1 MQLPLRG
8 IVTPLATPLA
18 PGDPAEPSLDASA
31 LDRLI
36 EHVIAGGVSGIF
48 LLGTTGESSSFS
60 QELRAEILERTCA
73 RVSGRVP
80 VLVNVTDTAV
90 SESLR
95 LAARATETGADAI
108 VVAPPYYFRNSQE
121 DLFQFIEAIASRV
134 TLPVFLY
141 NIPTLTK
148 NSFEPETVHRASRLE
163 RVVGLKDSTGDLAY
177 LETVVELM
185 RDRPD
190 FSILIG
196 PEELLSDGMKRG
208 AIGGVCGGS
217 NLEPKLFV
225 DLYGA
230 LAAGD
235 EKGATLLQARV
246 QRMSEAL
253 YRTGF
258 PASGYLRGLKTA
270 LELAGICR
278 AEPALPLLPFTTEE
292 RAQVEL
298 GYRSLRA

>member
-18 PGDPAEPSLDASA
+18 PGDPAEPLLDACA
-31 LDRLI
+31 LERLI

-48 LLGTTGESSSFS
+48 LLGTTGESSSFRHA
-60 QELRAEILERTCA
+60 LRLEILERTCA
-73 RVSGRVP
+73 KVNGRVP

-90 SESLR
+90 SESLH
-95 LAARATETGADAI
+95 LAARATEAGADAI
-108 VVAPPYYFRNSQE
+108 VVAPPYYFRNSQD
-121 DLFQFIEAIASRV
+121 DLLQFVETIATRV

-148 NSFEPETVHRASRLE
+148 NSFEPETVHRASHLQ

-177 LETVVELM
+177 LEAVVGLM
-185 RDRPD
+185 RGRPD

-196 PEELLSDGMKRG
+196 PEELLSQGMKRG
-208 AIGGVCGGS
+208 AMGGVCGGS
-217 NLEPKLFV
+217 NLEPRLFT
-225 DLYGA
+225 DLYEA
-230 LAAGD
+230 LATGD
-235 EKGATLLQARV
+235 NDRAAVLQAHV

-278 AEPALPLLPFTTEE
+278 ADPALPLLPFTAEE
-292 RAQVEL
+292 RAQVER
-298 GYRSLRA
+298 GYRSLHA